1 MSESGESLHIPLS
14 GLRRVS
20 FHSRLRRPRDPL
32 LPHHCAPC
40 PGASP
45 RYLTNIPPLTFDIQ
59 STTHADS

>member
-32 LPHHCAPC
+32 LPHHCAPSR
-40 PGASP
+40 ASP
-45 RYLTNIPPLTFDIQ
+45 RYLPNIPPLTFDIQ
-59 STTHADS
+59 STTHVDS

>member
-32 LPHHCAPC
+32 LPHHFAPSRG
-40 PGASP
+40 PS
-45 RYLTNIPPLTFDIQ
+45 RYLANIPPLTFDIQ
-59 STTHADS
+59 STTHVDS